1 MVGRMASLRNL
12 FKEVMTLFA
21 ISIVIAFAVNYFS
34 PKGIALT
41 GQWDS
46 AAGVVTAKSKEFDGF
61 FIPIPDAVAA
71 KEIFDSGH
79 ALFVD
84 ARSRDIYEEGHIRGA
99 ASLPVGQFS
108 EAIEPFKTTY
118 PTSTPIVTYCSVQ
131 ECNDSHK
138 LAQLL
143 FMEGY
148 TDISIFIDGYP
159 GWKAEGYPSE

>member
-1 MVGRMASLRNL
+1 MASLRNL

-84 ARSRDIYEEGHIRGA
+84 ARSRDIYEEGHKRGA
-99 ASLPVGQFS
+99 VYLPVGQ
-108 EAIEPFKTTY
+108 ITQPIDPFKNTYTTY
-118 PTSTPIVTYCSVQ
+118 NPI
-131 ECNDSHK
+131 DSHEDR
-138 LAQLL
+138 
-143 FMEGY
+143 FSSNI
-148 TDISIFIDGYP
+148 ISNN
-159 GWKAEGYPSE
+159 